1 MREIQ
6 EYLGVSVF
14 FNNDM
19 YDDRKYTQ
27 NYKVIF
33 SDKTIIYAHTLSKD
47 SYESIAKAVK
57 LRWPD
62 KEIVE
67 IIYQ

>member
-1 MREIQ
+1 MRKIQ

-14 FNNDM
+14 FNSDL
-19 YDDRKYTQ
+19 YDDRKYTES
-27 NYKVIF
+27 YKVIF
-33 SDKTIIYAHTLSKD
+33 SDKTFMYAYTLNKGSH
-47 SYESIAKAVK
+47 ESIARAVK